1 MGVIRSERCSKRSSS
16 DFIFKSPHQHWHI
29 VSCATIKTVFIYKS
43 KRSVS
48 TSTTICDIIFSHKIL
63 TNFLFK
69 SSIRLNSSKFPIPT
83 KYLQSFFRPFL
94 RSNISI
100 LERNFFWQTSLANL
114 SLHHPHSRSSSCRSN
129 VRERRFENRENYDAF
144 AKLYP
149 SRLAHNR
156 RVCELTFVVVSGYI
170 LLRPPR
176 IPRFDQLPYSF
187 FLLGEFKRQKMGYAR
202 FA

>member
-43 KRSVS
+43 KRSVCPQQFATLFS
-48 TSTTICDIIFSHKIL
+48 LTKFLQTSFSNL
-63 TNFLFK
+63 
-69 SSIRLNSSKFPIPT
+69 SIRLNSSKFPIPT

-100 LERNFFWQTSLANL
+100 LERNLFWQTSLANL

-144 AKLYP
+144 AKLYR